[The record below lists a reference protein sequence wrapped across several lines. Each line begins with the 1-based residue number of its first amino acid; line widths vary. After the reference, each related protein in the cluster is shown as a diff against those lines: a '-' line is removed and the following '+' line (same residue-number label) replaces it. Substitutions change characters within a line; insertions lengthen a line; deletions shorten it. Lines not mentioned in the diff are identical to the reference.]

1 MVQLVLLQYT
11 DPGHNM
17 PILQPNSTNYVH
29 PWEPN
34 LADLHHVMQ
43 YNVLG
48 QPILRTT
55 LGPTATD
62 AFGRFRVSQPFTLFD
77 TAHRYEDTGRS
88 SIYTTGTNS
97 TSTFDANGGNIIMS
111 INTGSGHAIYR
122 ETNRVFAYQPGKSLL
137 ILKTFCM
144 GPAKPGLRQRIGYFD
159 TYNGVFL
166 ERNGEEIA
174 FVLRSSSVNGT
185 PIEKRAVKQDWNIT
199 TLDGTGADK
208 IVLDLSLSQIFYT
221 NIEWLGVGSV
231 QCGFVING
239 QFIPCHVFHH
249 ANTPGT
255 TTTYMTTACLPIRSE
270 IENTTATTST
280 STLREICSTVISE
293 GGYELRGRPLSVGHT
308 LSSPYR
314 LGSINTLYPVISIRL
329 KANRMGGIILPKNF
343 SLAPLTAANY
353 RYVLLSGAVT
363 SGGSWQSGGDNS
375 SVEYNTSAT
384 SVTNGTILETGY
396 ILATNQSSI
405 SPALQDYPF
414 EFQLERNSFTGL
426 RYEFVLAVS
435 TTAQN
440 PDVVASLNWE
450 ELT

>member
-1 MVQLVLLQYT
+1 MAVDRY
-11 DPGHNM
+11 D
-17 PILQPNSTNYVH
+17 NSTNYEH
-29 PWEPN
+29 PQESN
-34 LADLHHVMQ
+34 LLNLHKAMQ

-48 QPILRTT
+48 EPILRTT

-62 AFGRFRVSQPFTLFD
+62 AFGRFRISQPFTLFD
-77 TAHRYEDTGRS
+77 SFHRYEDTGKS

-111 INTGSGHAIYR
+111 IGTGSGHAVYR

-137 ILKTFCM
+137 IQKTFCM

-159 TYNGVFL
+159 TNNGIYL
-166 ERNGEEIA
+166 ERDGEEIY
-174 FVLRSSSVNGT
+174 FVLRSSSINGT
-185 PIEKRAVKQDWNIT
+185 PIEQRARKEDWNIT
-199 TLDGTGADK
+199 PLDGTGADK

-239 QFIPCHVFHH
+239 QFIPCHVFHY
-249 ANTPGT
+249 ANTPGS

-270 IENTTATTST
+270 IQNTTATTST
-280 STLREICSTVISE
+280 SILREICSTVISE

-308 LSSPYR
+308 LTAPYR
-314 LGSINTLYPVISIRL
+314 LGNVNTLYPVLSIRL

-343 SLAPLTAANY
+343 SLAPLAAANY
-353 RYVLLSGAVT
+353 RYLLLSGAIT
-363 SGGSWQSGGDNS
+363 TGGGWQSAGDNS
-375 SVEYNTSAT
+375 SVEYNITAT
-384 SVTNGTILETGY
+384 SVVNGITLETGY

-414 EFQLERNSFTGL
+414 AFQLERNTFTGL
-426 RYEFVLAVS
+426 RYEFVLAVT